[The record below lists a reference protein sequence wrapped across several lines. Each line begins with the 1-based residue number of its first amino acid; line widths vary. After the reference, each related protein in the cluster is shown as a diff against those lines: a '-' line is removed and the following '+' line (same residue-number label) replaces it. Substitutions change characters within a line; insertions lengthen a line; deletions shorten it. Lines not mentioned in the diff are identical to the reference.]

1 MITARIAADFVEEYA
16 TLLEL
21 SGASPFRVRAYA
33 NAVRALETLPSPL
46 DELLAAGTLTEVKG
60 IGDSVAEL
68 VAELADTGTAQAYEK
83 LRAAT
88 PEGLLDMLRIPG
100 LGPRKIVAIRKA
112 LGIETLDALE
122 QACRDGQLATLKGFG
137 SKTQATI
144 LKGVE
149 FIRAHEGH
157 CRVDSAHQSAQSLL
171 AVLRPYAQHLAVA
184 GELRRARETVQQL
197 DFVIGTTDAEAA
209 IAAFDAHP
217 DIAEILAPG
226 TGFDLSDSTELAEV
240 SSEGRLSSGLQA
252 NLHVVPDEAFSAAL
266 HYYTGSEEFRS
277 ALCAKATERGLVL
290 DERGLWRGDE
300 RIECADEAALFAA
313 LGLAYIPPELRE
325 NQGEVEAAAAD
336 TLPELVTVADIRG
349 ILHVHSTYSDG
360 VDSLEAMARAV
371 QERGFEYM
379 GIADHSQAAAYAG
392 GLRVEDV
399 QRQWEEIDRLNEALA
414 PFRIFKGIESDILTD
429 GSLDYDDD
437 LLAQFDFVVASVHSQ
452 FNLSRDA
459 MTARIVRAIEH
470 PVATIVGHPTGRL
483 LLDREGYAVD
493 IDSIIEAAAR
503 CGVALEINAHP
514 SRLDLDWRHVKKA
527 RDHGVQI
534 AVNTDAHSVGGL
546 DHLGYGIGIARKG
559 WLRAADI
566 PNALS
571 REAIAAWFQR

>member
-33 NAVRALETLPSPL
+33 NAVRALETLTSPL
-46 DELLAAGTLTEVKG
+46 DKLLAAGTLTEVKG

-88 PEGLLDMLRIPG
+88 PEGLLDMLRVPG

-112 LGIETLDALE
+112 LEIETLDTLE
-122 QACRDGQLATLKGFG
+122 QACRNGQLAALKGFG

-171 AVLRPYAQHLAVA
+171 TTLCSHAQHFAIV

-197 DFVIGTTDAEAA
+197 DFVLSTTDAEVAT
-209 IAAFDAHP
+209 AAFGSHP
-217 DIAEILAPG
+217 DIAEVLAPR
-226 TGFDLSDSTELAEV
+226 T
-240 SSEGRLSSGLQA
+240 GRLSSGLQA
-252 NLHVVPDEAFSAAL
+252 NLYIVSDDAFSAAL
-266 HYYTGSEEFRS
+266 HYYTGSEKHHA
-277 ALCAKATERGLVL
+277 ALRAKAAERGLVL

-336 TLPELVTVADIRG
+336 ALPELVTAADIRG
-349 ILHVHSTYSDG
+349 MLHVHSTYSDG
-360 VDSLEAMARAV
+360 ADPLEAMARAV

-392 GLRVEDV
+392 GLRVEEV
-399 QRQWEEIDRLNEALA
+399 QRQWEEIDRLNEELA
-414 PFRIFKGIESDILTD
+414 PFHIFKGIESDILSD
-429 GSLDYDDD
+429 GSLDYYDD
-437 LLAQFDFVVASVHSQ
+437 LLARFDFVVASVHSQ

-470 PVATIVGHPTGRL
+470 PATTIVGHPTGRL
-483 LLDREGYAVD
+483 LLNREGYAVD

-534 AVNTDAHSVGGL
+534 AVNTDAHSVVGL

-571 REAIAAWFQR
+571 REAIAAWFQS

>member
-1 MITARIAADFVEEYA
+1 MITARIAADFVAEYA

-33 NAVRALETLPSPL
+33 NAVRALETLTSPL
-46 DELLAAGTLTEVKG
+46 DERLASGTLTEIKG

-88 PEGLLDMLRIPG
+88 PEGLLDMLRVPG

-122 QACRDGQLATLKGFG
+122 QACRNGQLAALKGFG

-157 CRVDSAHQSAQSLL
+157 CRVDSAYQSAQSLL
-171 AVLRPYAQHLAVA
+171 AALRSHAQRFAVA

-197 DFVIGTTDAEAA
+197 DFVISTADAEAA
-209 IAAFDAHP
+209 TAAFISHP
-217 DIAEILAPG
+217 DIAEVLAPG
-226 TGFDLSDSTELAEV
+226 AGFDLSSA
-240 SSEGRLSSGLQA
+240 EGRLSSGLQA
-252 NLHVVPDEAFSAAL
+252 NLHVVSDDAFSAAL
-266 HYYTGSEEFRS
+266 HCYTGSEEHRA
-277 ALCAKATERGLVL
+277 ALCAKAAERGLVL

-325 NQGEVEAAAAD
+325 NQGEIEAAAAD
-336 TLPELVTVADIRG
+336 ALPELVTVADMRG
-349 ILHVHSTYSDG
+349 LLHVHSTYSDG
-360 VDSLEAMARAV
+360 ADSLETMARAV
-371 QERGFEYM
+371 RERGFEYM

-392 GLRVEDV
+392 GLRVEEV
-399 QRQWEEIDRLNEALA
+399 QRQWEEIDRLNEELA
-414 PFRIFKGIESDILTD
+414 PFHIFKGIESDILSD

-470 PVATIVGHPTGRL
+470 PATTIVGHPTGRL
-483 LLDREGYAVD
+483 LLNREGYAVD

-527 RDHGVQI
+527 RDRGVQI
-534 AVNTDAHSVGGL
+534 AVNTDAHSVAGL

-559 WLRAADI
+559 WLCAADI

-571 REAIAAWFQR
+571 REAIAAWF

>member
-21 SGASPFRVRAYA
+21 SGASPFRIRAYA
-33 NAVRALETLPSPL
+33 NAVRALETLTSPL
-46 DELLAAGTLTEVKG
+46 DELLAAGTLTEIKG

-68 VAELADTGTAQAYEK
+68 VAEFADTGTAQAYEK

-88 PEGLLDMLRIPG
+88 PGGLLDMLRVPG

-122 QACRDGQLATLKGFG
+122 QACRTGQLAALKGFG
-137 SKTQATI
+137 SKTQAAI

-157 CRVDSAHQSAQSLL
+157 CRADTAHQSAQSLL
-171 AVLRPYAQHLAVA
+171 TVLDQLPHTQQLAVA
-184 GELRRARETVQQL
+184 GELRRAWETVQQL
-197 DFVIGTTDAEAA
+197 DLVISTTDAEATG
-209 IAAFDAHP
+209 AAFTAHP
-217 DIAEILAPG
+217 DIAEVLAPN
-226 TGFDLSDSTELAEV
+226 TA
-240 SSEGRLSSGLQA
+240 RLSSGLQA
-252 NLHVVPDEAFSAAL
+252 NLHVVPDDAFSTAL
-266 HYYTGSEEFRS
+266 HYYTGSKEHRA
-277 ALCAKATERGLVL
+277 ALCAKATEHGLVL
-290 DERGLWRGDE
+290 DERSLWRDDE
-300 RIECADEAALFAA
+300 RIECADEAALFAV

-325 NQGEVEAAAAD
+325 NQGEVEAAATDA
-336 TLPELVTVADIRG
+336 LPELVTAADIRG
-349 ILHVHSTYSDG
+349 MLHVHSTYSDG
-360 VDSLEAMARAV
+360 ADSLEAMARAV
-371 QERGFEYM
+371 RERGFEYM

-392 GLRVEDV
+392 GLSVEDV
-399 QRQWEEIDRLNEALA
+399 QRQWEKIDRLNEELA
-414 PFRIFKGIESDILTD
+414 PFRIFKGIESDILSD

-437 LLAQFDFVVASVHSQ
+437 LLARFDFVVASVHSQ

-470 PVATIVGHPTGRL
+470 PAATIVGHLTGRL
-483 LLDREGYAVD
+483 LLNREGYAVD

-503 CGVALEINAHP
+503 CGVALEVNAHP

-534 AVNTDAHSVGGL
+534 AVNTDAHSVAGL

-566 PNALS
+566 PNTLGC
-571 REAIAAWFQR
+571 EAIAAWFQG

>member
-1 MITARIAADFVEEYA
+1 MITARIAADFIEEYA

-33 NAVRALETLPSPL
+33 NAVRALETLTSPL
-46 DELLAAGTLTEVKG
+46 DELLSSGTLTEVKG

-68 VAELADTGTAQAYEK
+68 VAELANTGTAQAYEK
-83 LRAAT
+83 LRTAT
-88 PEGLLDMLRIPG
+88 PDGLLDMLRVPG

-122 QACRDGQLATLKGFG
+122 QACRAGQLAALKGFG

-157 CRVDSAHQSAQSLL
+157 CRVDTAHQSAQSLL
-171 AVLRPYAQHLAVA
+171 TTLRSHVQRFAIA
-184 GELRRARETVQQL
+184 GDLRRARETVQQL
-197 DFVIGTTDAEAA
+197 DFVISTTDAEAA
-209 IAAFDAHP
+209 TAAFVAHP
-217 DIAEILAPG
+217 DIAEVLAP
-226 TGFDLSDSTELAEV
+226 ST
-240 SSEGRLSSGLQA
+240 GRLSSGLQA
-252 NLHVVPDEAFSAAL
+252 NLHVVSDDAFPAAL
-266 HYYTGSEEFRS
+266 HYYTGSEEHRA
-277 ALCAKATERGLVL
+277 ALCAKAAERGLVL

-336 TLPELVTVADIRG
+336 TLPDLVTTADIRG

-360 VDSLEAMARAV
+360 ADSLEAMARAV
-371 QERGFEYM
+371 QEHGFEYM

-392 GLRVEDV
+392 GLRVEEV
-399 QRQWEEIDRLNEALA
+399 QRQWEEIDRLNEELA
-414 PFRIFKGIESDILTD
+414 PFRIFKGIESDILSD

-470 PVATIVGHPTGRL
+470 PAATIVGHPTGRL
-483 LLDREGYAVD
+483 LLNREGYAVD

>member
-21 SGASPFRVRAYA
+21 SGASPFRIRAYA
-33 NAVRALETLPSPL
+33 NAVRALETLTSPL

-68 VAELADTGTAQAYEK
+68 VAEFADTGTAQAYEK

-88 PEGLLDMLRIPG
+88 PEGLLDMLRVPG

-122 QACRDGQLATLKGFG
+122 QACRNGQLAALKGFG

-149 FIRAHEGH
+149 YIRAHEGH
-157 CRVDSAHQSAQSLL
+157 CRADTAHQSAQSLL
-171 AVLRPYAQHLAVA
+171 AALGSHAQRLAVA

-197 DFVIGTTDAEAA
+197 DFVLSTTDAEAA
-209 IAAFDAHP
+209 TAAFVAHP
-217 DIAEILAPG
+217 DIAEILAP
-226 TGFDLSDSTELAEV
+226 SA
-240 SSEGRLSSGLQA
+240 GRLSNGLQA
-252 NLHVVPDEAFSAAL
+252 NLHVVPDEAFPTVL
-266 HYYTGSEEFRS
+266 HYYTGSEEYS
-277 ALCAKATERGLVL
+277 TALCARAAERGLVL

-300 RIECADEAALFAA
+300 RIECADEAALFAS

-336 TLPELVTVADIRG
+336 ALPELVTAADIRG
-349 ILHVHSTYSDG
+349 MLHVHSTYSDG
-360 VDSLEAMARAV
+360 ADSLEAIARAV
-371 QERGFEYM
+371 HERGFEYM
-379 GIADHSQAAAYAG
+379 GIADHSQTAAYAG
-392 GLRVEDV
+392 GLRVAEV

-414 PFRIFKGIESDILTD
+414 PFRIFKGIESDILGD

-437 LLAQFDFVVASVHSQ
+437 LLAQFDFVVVSVHSQ

-470 PVATIVGHPTGRL
+470 PAATIVGHPTGRL
-483 LLDREGYAVD
+483 LLRREGYSVD
-493 IDSIIEAAAR
+493 TEQIIEAAAR
-503 CGVALEINAHP
+503 CGIAIEINANP
-514 SRLDLDWRHVKKA
+514 ARLDLDWRHVKKA

-534 AVNTDAHSVGGL
+534 AVNTDAHSIAGL
-546 DHLGYGIGIARKG
+546 DHLRYGIGIARKG
-559 WLRAADI
+559 WLRATDI
-566 PNALS
+566 PNALG

>member
-1 MITARIAADFVEEYA
+1 MITARTAADFVEEYA

-21 SGASPFRVRAYA
+21 SGTSPFRVRAYA
-33 NAVRALETLPSPL
+33 NAVRALETLTSPL

-88 PEGLLDMLRIPG
+88 PEGLLDMLRVPG

-122 QACRDGQLATLKGFG
+122 QACRNGQLAALKGFG
-137 SKTQATI
+137 TKTQAAI

-157 CRVDSAHQSAQSLL
+157 CRVDSAHQSTQSLL
-171 AVLRPYAQHLAVA
+171 AALRPHVQRIDIA

-197 DFVIGTTDAEAA
+197 DFVISTTDAEAA
-209 IAAFDAHP
+209 TTAFTTHS
-217 DIAEILAPG
+217 EI
-226 TGFDLSDSTELAEV
+226 AEV
-240 SSEGRLSSGLQA
+240 SAPGVARLSSGLQT
-252 NLHVVPDEAFSAAL
+252 NLHIVSDDAFPAAL
-266 HYYTGSEEFRS
+266 HYYTGSEEYRA

-325 NQGEVEAAAAD
+325 NQGEVEAAATH
-336 TLPELVTVADIRG
+336 TLPELVTAADIRG
-349 ILHVHSTYSDG
+349 LLHVHSTYSDG
-360 VDSLEAMARAV
+360 ADSLEAMARAV

-392 GLRVEDV
+392 GLRVEEV

-414 PFRIFKGIESDILTD
+414 PFRIFKGIESDILSD

-459 MTARIVRAIEH
+459 MTTRIVRAIEH
-470 PVATIVGHPTGRL
+470 PATTIIGHPTGRL

-534 AVNTDAHSVGGL
+534 AVNTDAHSVAGL

-571 REAIAAWFQR
+571 REAIAAWFRR

>member
-1 MITARIAADFVEEYA
+1 MITARIAADFIEEYA

-33 NAVRALETLPSPL
+33 NAVRALETLTSPL

-83 LRAAT
+83 LRTAT
-88 PEGLLDMLRIPG
+88 PEGLLDMLRVPG

-122 QACRDGQLATLKGFG
+122 QACRAGQLTALKGFG
-137 SKTQATI
+137 SKTQAAI

-171 AVLRPYAQHLAVA
+171 AALRSHAQRLAVA

-197 DFVIGTTDAEAA
+197 DFVISTDDDEATST
-209 IAAFDAHP
+209 AFTANP
-217 DIAEILAPG
+217 DIAEVLAPN
-226 TGFDLSDSTELAEV
+226 TA
-240 SSEGRLSSGLQA
+240 RLSSGLRA
-252 NLHVVPDEAFSAAL
+252 NLHIVSDDAFSAAL
-266 HYYTGSEEFRS
+266 HYYTGSEEYRS
-277 ALCAKATERGLVL
+277 ALRAKATERGLVL

-313 LGLAYIPPELRE
+313 LGLADIPPELRE

-336 TLPELVTVADIRG
+336 SLPELVTTADIRG

-360 VDSLEAMARAV
+360 TDSLEAMARAV

-392 GLRVEDV
+392 GLRVEEV
-399 QRQWEEIDRLNEALA
+399 QRQWEEIDQLNEELA
-414 PFRIFKGIESDILTD
+414 PFRIFKGIESDILGD

-470 PVATIVGHPTGRL
+470 PAATIVGHPTGRL
-483 LLDREGYAVD
+483 LLNREGYAVD

-534 AVNTDAHSVGGL
+534 AVNTDAHSVAGL

-571 REAIAAWFQR
+571 CEAIAAWFQS

>member
-33 NAVRALETLPSPL
+33 NAVRALEALTSPL

-88 PEGLLDMLRIPG
+88 PEGLLDILRVPG

-122 QACRDGQLATLKGFG
+122 QACRSGQLAALKGFG
-137 SKTQATI
+137 TKTQAAI

-171 AVLRPYAQHLAVA
+171 AALRPHAQRIDIA

-197 DFVIGTTDAEAA
+197 DFVISTTDAEAA
-209 IAAFDAHP
+209 SETFATHP
-217 DIAEILAPG
+217 EIAEVLAP
-226 TGFDLSDSTELAEV
+226 DAA
-240 SSEGRLSSGLQA
+240 RLSNGLQA
-252 NLHVVPDEAFSAAL
+252 SLHLVSDEAFPATL
-266 HYYTGSEEFRS
+266 HYYTGSEEHR
-277 ALCAKATERGLVL
+277 AVLCAKATERGLVL

-300 RIECADEAALFAA
+300 RIECVDEAALFAA
-313 LGLAYIPPELRE
+313 LDLAYIPPELRE

-336 TLPELVTVADIRG
+336 TLPELVTAADIRG
-349 ILHVHSTYSDG
+349 LLHVHSTYSDG
-360 VDSLEAMARAV
+360 ADSLESMARAV

-392 GLRVEDV
+392 GLRVEEV
-399 QRQWEEIDRLNEALA
+399 QRQWEEIDRLNEELA
-414 PFRIFKGIESDILTD
+414 PFRIFKGIESDILAD

-470 PVATIVGHPTGRL
+470 PAATIVGHPTGRL
-483 LLDREGYAVD
+483 LRDREGYAVD

-527 RDHGVQI
+527 RDRGVQI
-534 AVNTDAHSVGGL
+534 AVNTDAHSIGGL

-571 REAIAAWFQR
+571 REAIAAWFRR

>member
-33 NAVRALETLPSPL
+33 NAVRALETLTSPL

-88 PEGLLDMLRIPG
+88 PEGLLDMLRVPG

-122 QACRDGQLATLKGFG
+122 QACRNDQLAALKGFG
-137 SKTQATI
+137 SKTQANI

-157 CRVDSAHQSAQSLL
+157 CRVDTAHQSTQSLL
-171 AVLRPYAQHLAVA
+171 AVLRPYAQHLSVA

-197 DFVIGTTDAEAA
+197 DFVISTTDAEAA
-209 IAAFDAHP
+209 TAAFVSHP
-217 DIAEILAPG
+217 DVAEVLAPG
-226 TGFDLSDSTELAEV
+226 TG
-240 SSEGRLSSGLQA
+240 RLSNGLQA
-252 NLHVVPDEAFSAAL
+252 NLHMISDDAFPTAL
-266 HYYTGSEEFRS
+266 HYYTGSEEYRA
-277 ALCAKATERGLVL
+277 ALCAKAVERGLVL
-290 DERGLWRGDE
+290 DKDGLWCGDE

-325 NQGEVEAAAAD
+325 NQGEVEAATAD
-336 TLPELVTVADIRG
+336 TLPELVTTADIRG
-349 ILHVHSTYSDG
+349 MLHVHSTYSDG
-360 VDSLEAMARAV
+360 TDSLEAMARAV
-371 QERGFEYM
+371 QEHGFEYM

-399 QRQWEEIDRLNEALA
+399 QRQWEEIDQLNEELA
-414 PFRIFKGIESDILTD
+414 PFRIFKGIESDILGD

-470 PVATIVGHPTGRL
+470 PAATIVGHPTGRL

-566 PNALS
+566 PNVLS
-571 REAIAAWFQR
+571 REAIAAWFQS

>member
-33 NAVRALETLPSPL
+33 NAVRALETLTSPL

-68 VAELADTGTAQAYEK
+68 VAEFADTGTAQAYEK

-88 PEGLLDMLRIPG
+88 PEGLLDMLRVPG

-122 QACRDGQLATLKGFG
+122 QACRTGQLAALKGFG
-137 SKTQATI
+137 SKTQANI

-157 CRVDSAHQSAQSLL
+157 CRADSAHQSAQSLL
-171 AVLRPYAQHLAVA
+171 AVLRPYAQRLAVA

-197 DFVIGTTDAEAA
+197 DFVLSTTDADAA
-209 IAAFDAHP
+209 TAAFVAHP
-217 DIAEILAPG
+217 EIAERIAPN
-226 TGFDLSDSTELAEV
+226 A
-240 SSEGRLSSGLQA
+240 GRLSNGLQA
-252 NLHVVPDEAFSAAL
+252 NLHVVPDDAFPTAL
-266 HYYTGSEEFRS
+266 HYYTGSKEHR
-277 ALCAKATERGLVL
+277 AVLCAKATERGLVL
-290 DERGLWRGDE
+290 DERGLWRGDG

-313 LGLAYIPPELRE
+313 LGLADIPPELRE
-325 NQGEVEAAAAD
+325 DQGEVEAAAAD
-336 TLPELVTVADIRG
+336 ALPELVTAADIRG
-349 ILHVHSTYSDG
+349 MLHVHSTYSDG
-360 VDSLEAMARAV
+360 TDTLEAMARAV

-399 QRQWEEIDRLNEALA
+399 QRQWEEIDRLNEELA
-414 PFRIFKGIESDILTD
+414 PFRIFKGIESDILGD

-470 PVATIVGHPTGRL
+470 PAATIVGHPTGRL

-493 IDSIIEAAAR
+493 IDPIIEAAAR

-566 PNALS
+566 PNTLGC
-571 REAIAAWFQR
+571 EAIAAWFQS

>member
-1 MITARIAADFVEEYA
+1 MITARNAADFVEEYA

-33 NAVRALETLPSPL
+33 NAVRALETLTSPL

-68 VAELADTGTAQAYEK
+68 VAEFADTGTAQAYEK

-88 PEGLLDMLRIPG
+88 PEGLLDMLRVPG
-100 LGPRKIVAIRKA
+100 LGPRKINAIRKA

-122 QACRDGQLATLKGFG
+122 QACRAGQLAALKGFG
-137 SKTQATI
+137 PKTQATI

-149 FIRAHEGH
+149 YIRAHAGH
-157 CRVDSAHQSAQSLL
+157 CRADTAHQSAQSLL
-171 AVLRPYAQHLAVA
+171 AALGSHAQRLAVA

-197 DFVIGTTDAEAA
+197 DFVLSTTDAEAA
-209 IAAFDAHP
+209 TAAFVAHP
-217 DIAEILAPG
+217 DVAEILAPR
-226 TGFDLSDSTELAEV
+226 A
-240 SSEGRLSSGLQA
+240 GRLSNGLQA
-252 NLHVVPDEAFSAAL
+252 NLHVVPDEAFPTAL
-266 HYYTGSEEFRS
+266 HYYTGSEEYS
-277 ALCAKATERGLVL
+277 TALCARAAERELVL

-336 TLPELVTVADIRG
+336 TLPELVTAADIRG
-349 ILHVHSTYSDG
+349 LLHMHSTYSDG
-360 VDSLEAMARAV
+360 ADSLEAMARAV

-379 GIADHSQAAAYAG
+379 GIADHSQTAAYAG
-392 GLRVEDV
+392 GLRVAEV
-399 QRQWEEIDRLNEALA
+399 QRQWEEIDRLNEELA
-414 PFRIFKGIESDILTD
+414 PFRIFKGIESDILGD

-437 LLAQFDFVVASVHSQ
+437 LLAQFDFVVISVHSQ

-470 PVATIVGHPTGRL
+470 PAATIVGHPTGRL
-483 LLDREGYAVD
+483 LLNREGYAVD

-514 SRLDLDWRHVKKA
+514 ARLDLDWRHVKKA

-534 AVNTDAHSVGGL
+534 AVNTDAHSIAGL

-566 PNALS
+566 PNALG
-571 REAIAAWFQR
+571 REAIAAWFQS

>member
-1 MITARIAADFVEEYA
+1 MITARIAADFIEEYA

-33 NAVRALETLPSPL
+33 NAVRALETLTSPL
-46 DELLAAGTLTEVKG
+46 DELLSSGTLTEVKG

-83 LRAAT
+83 LRTAT
-88 PEGLLDMLRIPG
+88 PDGLLDMLRVPG

-122 QACRDGQLATLKGFG
+122 QACRNGQLAALKGFG
-137 SKTQATI
+137 SKTQAAI

-157 CRVDSAHQSAQSLL
+157 CRADTAHQSAQSLL

-197 DFVIGTTDAEAA
+197 DFVLSTTDADVAT
-209 IAAFDAHP
+209 AAFVAHP
-217 DIAEILAPG
+217 DIAERIAPN
-226 TGFDLSDSTELAEV
+226 A
-240 SSEGRLSSGLQA
+240 GRLSNGLQA
-252 NLHVVPDEAFSAAL
+252 NLHVVPDDAFSTAL
-266 HYYTGSEEFRS
+266 HYYTGSKEHRA

-290 DERGLWRGDE
+290 DERGLWRGNE
-300 RIECADEAALFAA
+300 RIECADEAALFSA
-313 LGLAYIPPELRE
+313 LGLADIPPELRE

-336 TLPELVTVADIRG
+336 TLPELVTTADIRG
-349 ILHVHSTYSDG
+349 LLHVHSTYSDG
-360 VDSLEAMARAV
+360 TDTLEAMARAV

-392 GLRVEDV
+392 GLRVEEV
-399 QRQWEEIDRLNEALA
+399 QRQWEEIDQLNEELA
-414 PFRIFKGIESDILTD
+414 PFRIFKGIESDILGD

-470 PVATIVGHPTGRL
+470 PAATIVGHPTGRL
-483 LLDREGYAVD
+483 LLNREGYAVD

-534 AVNTDAHSVGGL
+534 AVNTDAHSVAGL

-559 WLRAADI
+559 WLRATDI
-566 PNALS
+566 PNTLS
-571 REAIAAWFQR
+571 CEAIAAWFQR

>member
-33 NAVRALETLPSPL
+33 NAVRALEALTSPL

-88 PEGLLDMLRIPG
+88 PEGLLDILRVPG

-122 QACRDGQLATLKGFG
+122 QACRSGQLAALKGFG
-137 SKTQATI
+137 TKTQAAI

-171 AVLRPYAQHLAVA
+171 AALRPHAQRIDIA

-197 DFVIGTTDAEAA
+197 DFVISTTDAEAA
-209 IAAFDAHP
+209 SETFATHP
-217 DIAEILAPG
+217 EIAEVLAP
-226 TGFDLSDSTELAEV
+226 DAA
-240 SSEGRLSSGLQA
+240 RLSNGLQA
-252 NLHVVPDEAFSAAL
+252 SLHLVSDEAFPATL
-266 HYYTGSEEFRS
+266 HYYTGSEEHRA
-277 ALCAKATERGLVL
+277 ALHAKAAEHGLVL

-325 NQGEVEAAAAD
+325 NQGEVEAAATH
-336 TLPELVTVADIRG
+336 TLPELVTAADIRG
-349 ILHVHSTYSDG
+349 LLHVHSTYSDG

-399 QRQWEEIDRLNEALA
+399 QRQWEEIDRLNEELA
-414 PFRIFKGIESDILTD
+414 PFRIFKGIESDILSD

-470 PVATIVGHPTGRL
+470 PSATIVGHPTGRL
-483 LLDREGYAVD
+483 LLNREGYAID

-571 REAIAAWFQR
+571 REAIAAWFQS

>member
-1 MITARIAADFVEEYA
+1 MITARNAADFVEEYA

-33 NAVRALETLPSPL
+33 NAVRALETLTSPL

-68 VAELADTGTAQAYEK
+68 VAEFADTGTAQAYEK

-88 PEGLLDMLRIPG
+88 PEGLLDMLRVPG
-100 LGPRKIVAIRKA
+100 LGPRKINAIRKA

-122 QACRDGQLATLKGFG
+122 QACRAGQLAALKGFG

-149 FIRAHEGH
+149 YIRAHAGH
-157 CRVDSAHQSAQSLL
+157 CHADTAHQSAQSLL
-171 AVLRPYAQHLAVA
+171 AALRSHAQRLAVA

-197 DFVIGTTDAEAA
+197 DFVLSTTDAEAA
-209 IAAFDAHP
+209 TAAFVAHP
-217 DIAEILAPG
+217 DIAEILAP
-226 TGFDLSDSTELAEV
+226 SV
-240 SSEGRLSSGLQA
+240 GRLSNGLQA
-252 NLHVVPDEAFSAAL
+252 NLHVVPDDAFPTAL
-266 HYYTGSEEFRS
+266 HYYTGSEEHCA
-277 ALCAKATERGLVL
+277 ALCARAAERGLVL

-300 RIECADEAALFAA
+300 RIECADEADLFAA

-336 TLPELVTVADIRG
+336 ALPELVTTADIRG
-349 ILHVHSTYSDG
+349 MLHMHSTYSDG
-360 VDSLEAMARAV
+360 ADSLEAMARAV

-379 GIADHSQAAAYAG
+379 GIADHSQTAAYAG
-392 GLRVEDV
+392 GLRVAEV
-399 QRQWEEIDRLNEALA
+399 QRQWEEIDRLNEELA
-414 PFRIFKGIESDILTD
+414 PFRIFKGIESDILGD

-437 LLAQFDFVVASVHSQ
+437 LLAQFDFVVVSVHSQ

-470 PVATIVGHPTGRL
+470 PAATIVGHPTGRL
-483 LLDREGYAVD
+483 LLRREGYSVD
-493 IDSIIEAAAR
+493 TEQIIEAAAR
-503 CGVALEINAHP
+503 CGVAIEINANP
-514 SRLDLDWRHVKKA
+514 ARLDLDWRHVKKA

-534 AVNTDAHSVGGL
+534 AVNTDAHSIAGL
-546 DHLGYGIGIARKG
+546 DHLRYGIGIARKG
-559 WLRAADI
+559 WLRATDI
-566 PNALS
+566 PNALG
-571 REAIAAWFQR
+571 REAIAAWFQS

>member
-21 SGASPFRVRAYA
+21 SGASPFRVRAYV
-33 NAVRALETLPSPL
+33 NAVRALETLTSPL

-88 PEGLLDMLRIPG
+88 PGGLLDMLRVPG

-122 QACRDGQLATLKGFG
+122 QACRNGQLAALKGFG

-157 CRVDSAHQSAQSLL
+157 CRVDTAHQSAQSLL
-171 AVLRPYAQHLAVA
+171 AVLRPYAQQLSVA

-197 DFVIGTTDAEAA
+197 DFVLSTTDAEAA
-209 IAAFDAHP
+209 TAAFTSHP
-217 DIAEILAPG
+217 EIAEVLAP
-226 TGFDLSDSTELAEV
+226 SA
-240 SSEGRLSSGLQA
+240 GRLSNGLQA
-252 NLHVVPDEAFSAAL
+252 NLHVVPDDAFSTAL
-266 HYYTGSEEFRS
+266 HYYTGSEEHRA
-277 ALCAKATERGLVL
+277 ALCAKAAERGLVL
-290 DERGLWRGDE
+290 DERGLWRGGE
-300 RIECADEAALFAA
+300 RIECADEAALVAA
-313 LGLAYIPPELRE
+313 LGLADIPPELRE
-325 NQGEVEAAAAD
+325 NQGEIEAAAAD
-336 TLPELVTVADIRG
+336 TLPELVTTADIRG
-349 ILHVHSTYSDG
+349 LLHVHSTYSDG

-392 GLRVEDV
+392 GLRVEEV
-399 QRQWEEIDRLNEALA
+399 QRQWEEIDQLNEELA
-414 PFRIFKGIESDILTD
+414 PFRIFKGIESDILSD

-470 PVATIVGHPTGRL
+470 PAATIIGHPTGRL

-571 REAIAAWFQR
+571 REAIAAWFQS

>member
-1 MITARIAADFVEEYA
+1 MITARTAADFVEEYA

-33 NAVRALETLPSPL
+33 NAIRALETLTSPL
-46 DELLAAGTLTEVKG
+46 DEILAAGTLTEVKG

-88 PEGLLDMLRIPG
+88 PRGLLDILRVPG

-122 QACRDGQLATLKGFG
+122 QACRTGQLAALKGFG
-137 SKTQATI
+137 AKTQATI

-157 CRVDSAHQSAQSLL
+157 CRADTAHQSAQSLL
-171 AVLRPYAQHLAVA
+171 AALRSHAQRLAVA

-197 DFVIGTTDAEAA
+197 DFVLSTTDAYAA
-209 IAAFDAHP
+209 TAAFVAHP
-217 DIAEILAPG
+217 EIAERIAPN
-226 TGFDLSDSTELAEV
+226 A
-240 SSEGRLSSGLQA
+240 GRLSNGLQA
-252 NLHVVPDEAFSAAL
+252 NLHVVPDDAFPAAL
-266 HYYTGSEEFRS
+266 YYYTGSKEHRA
-277 ALCAKATERGLVL
+277 ALHAKAAERGLVL
-290 DERGLWRGDE
+290 DERGLWRGNE

-313 LGLAYIPPELRE
+313 LGLADIPPELRE

-336 TLPELVTVADIRG
+336 ALPELVTAADIRG
-349 ILHVHSTYSDG
+349 LLHVHSTYSDG
-360 VDSLEAMARAV
+360 TDTLEAMARAV

-399 QRQWEEIDRLNEALA
+399 QRQWEEIDRLNEELA
-414 PFRIFKGIESDILTD
+414 PFRIFKGIESDILSD

-470 PVATIVGHPTGRL
+470 PATTIVGHPTGRL
-483 LLDREGYAVD
+483 LLNREGYAVD

-503 CGVALEINAHP
+503 CEVALEINAHP

-566 PNALS
+566 PNTLGC
-571 REAIAAWFQR
+571 EAIAAWFQS

>member
-1 MITARIAADFVEEYA
+1 MITARIAADFVEEHA

-21 SGASPFRVRAYA
+21 SGASPFRIRAYA
-33 NAVRALETLPSPL
+33 NAVRALETLTSPL

-68 VAELADTGTAQAYEK
+68 VAEFADTGTAQAYEK

-88 PEGLLDMLRIPG
+88 PEGLLDMLRVPG
-100 LGPRKIVAIRKA
+100 LGPRKIIAIRKA

-122 QACRDGQLATLKGFG
+122 QACRAGQLAALKGFG

-149 FIRAHEGH
+149 YIRAHEGH
-157 CRVDSAHQSAQSLL
+157 CRADTAHQSAQSLL
-171 AVLRPYAQHLAVA
+171 AALGSHAQRSAVA

-197 DFVIGTTDAEAA
+197 DFVLSTTDADAA
-209 IAAFDAHP
+209 VAAFAAHP
-217 DIAEILAPG
+217 DVAEILAPR
-226 TGFDLSDSTELAEV
+226 A
-240 SSEGRLSSGLQA
+240 GRLSNGLQA
-252 NLHVVPDEAFSAAL
+252 NLHIVSDEAFPAAL
-266 HYYTGSEEFRS
+266 HYYTGSEEHRS
-277 ALCAKATERGLVL
+277 ALCAKAAEHGLVL
-290 DERGLWRGDE
+290 DERGLWRDDE

-336 TLPELVTVADIRG
+336 ALPELVTAADIRG
-349 ILHVHSTYSDG
+349 MLHMHSTYSDG
-360 VDSLEAMARAV
+360 ADSLEAMARAV

-379 GIADHSQAAAYAG
+379 GIADHSQTAAYAG
-392 GLRVEDV
+392 GLRVAEV
-399 QRQWEEIDRLNEALA
+399 QRQWEEIDRLNEELA
-414 PFRIFKGIESDILTD
+414 PFRIFKGIESDILGD

-437 LLAQFDFVVASVHSQ
+437 LLAQFDFVVVSVHSQ

-470 PVATIVGHPTGRL
+470 PAATIVGHPTGRL
-483 LLDREGYAVD
+483 LLRREGYSVD
-493 IDSIIEAAAR
+493 TEQIIEAAAR
-503 CGVALEINAHP
+503 CGVAIEINAHP

-534 AVNTDAHSVGGL
+534 AVNTDAHSIAGL

-566 PNALS
+566 PNALG
-571 REAIAAWFQR
+571 REAIAAWFQS

>member
-1 MITARIAADFVEEYA
+1 MITARNAADFVEEYA

-33 NAVRALETLPSPL
+33 NAVRALETLTSPL

-68 VAELADTGTAQAYEK
+68 VAEFADTGTAQAYEK

-88 PEGLLDMLRIPG
+88 PEGLLDMLRVPG
-100 LGPRKIVAIRKA
+100 LGPRKINAIRKA

-122 QACRDGQLATLKGFG
+122 QACRAGQLAALKGFG

-149 FIRAHEGH
+149 YIRAHAGH
-157 CRVDSAHQSAQSLL
+157 CHADTAHQSAQSLL
-171 AVLRPYAQHLAVA
+171 AALGSHAQRLAVA

-197 DFVIGTTDAEAA
+197 DFVLSTTDAEAA
-209 IAAFDAHP
+209 TAAFVAHP
-217 DIAEILAPG
+217 DIAEILAP
-226 TGFDLSDSTELAEV
+226 SV
-240 SSEGRLSSGLQA
+240 GRLSNGLQA
-252 NLHVVPDEAFSAAL
+252 NLHVVPDDAFPTAL
-266 HYYTGSEEFRS
+266 HYYTGSEEHRA
-277 ALCAKATERGLVL
+277 ALCARAAERGLVL

-300 RIECADEAALFAA
+300 RIECADEADLFAA

-325 NQGEVEAAAAD
+325 NQGEVEAAADDA
-336 TLPELVTVADIRG
+336 LPELVTTADIRG
-349 ILHVHSTYSDG
+349 MLHMHSTYSDG
-360 VDSLEAMARAV
+360 ADSLEAMARAV

-379 GIADHSQAAAYAG
+379 GIADHSQTAAYAG
-392 GLRVEDV
+392 GLRVAEV
-399 QRQWEEIDRLNEALA
+399 QRQWEEIDRLNEELA
-414 PFRIFKGIESDILTD
+414 PFRIFKGIESDILGD

-437 LLAQFDFVVASVHSQ
+437 LLAQFDFVVVSVHSQ

-470 PVATIVGHPTGRL
+470 PAATIVGHPTGRL
-483 LLDREGYAVD
+483 LLNREGYAVD

-503 CGVALEINAHP
+503 YGVALEINAHP
-514 SRLDLDWRHVKKA
+514 ARLDLDWRHVKKA

-534 AVNTDAHSVGGL
+534 AVNTDAHSIAGL

-566 PNALS
+566 PNALG
-571 REAIAAWFQR
+571 REAIAAWFQS

>member
-33 NAVRALETLPSPL
+33 NAVRALETLTSPL

-88 PEGLLDMLRIPG
+88 PEGLLDMLRVPG

-122 QACRDGQLATLKGFG
+122 QACRTGQLSALKGFG

-171 AVLRPYAQHLAVA
+171 AVLRPYAQHLGVA

-197 DFVIGTTDAEAA
+197 DFVLSTTDADAA
-209 IAAFDAHP
+209 TAAFVAHP
-217 DIAEILAPG
+217 EIAERIAPN
-226 TGFDLSDSTELAEV
+226 A
-240 SSEGRLSSGLQA
+240 GRLSNGLQA
-252 NLHVVPDEAFSAAL
+252 NLHIVPDDAFSTAL
-266 HYYTGSEEFRS
+266 HYYTGSKKHRA

-290 DERGLWRGDE
+290 DERGLWRDDE
-300 RIECADEAALFAA
+300 RIECADEATLFAA
-313 LGLAYIPPELRE
+313 LDLADIPPELRE
-325 NQGEVEAAAAD
+325 NQGEVEAAAAG
-336 TLPELVTVADIRG
+336 TLPELVAAADIRG
-349 ILHVHSTYSDG
+349 LLHVHSTYSDG
-360 VDSLEAMARAV
+360 TDTLEAMARAV

-392 GLRVEDV
+392 GLRVEEV
-399 QRQWEEIDRLNEALA
+399 QRQWEEIDRLNEELA
-414 PFRIFKGIESDILTD
+414 PFRIFKGIESDILSD

-452 FNLSRDA
+452 FNLSREA

-470 PVATIVGHPTGRL
+470 PATTIVGHPTGRL
-483 LLDREGYAVD
+483 LLNREGYAVD

-571 REAIAAWFQR
+571 REAIAAWFQS

>member
-68 VAELADTGTAQAYEK
+68 VAEFADTGTAQAYEK
-83 LRAAT
+83 LRTAT

-122 QACRDGQLATLKGFG
+122 QACRSGQLAALKGFG
-137 SKTQATI
+137 AKTQAAI

-171 AVLRPYAQHLAVA
+171 AVLLPHAQRIDIA

-197 DFVIGTTDAEAA
+197 DFVISTTDAEAA
-209 IAAFDAHP
+209 SATFAAHP
-217 DIAEILAPG
+217 EIAEVLAP
-226 TGFDLSDSTELAEV
+226 DA
-240 SSEGRLSSGLQA
+240 GRLSNGLQA
-252 NLHVVPDEAFSAAL
+252 NLHMVSDDAFPAAL
-266 HYYTGSEEFRS
+266 HYYTGSEEYR
-277 ALCAKATERGLVL
+277 AVLCAKATERGLVL
-290 DERGLWRGDE
+290 DERGLWHGDE

-336 TLPELVTVADIRG
+336 TLPELVTAADIRG
-349 ILHVHSTYSDG
+349 LLHVHSTYSDG
-360 VDSLEAMARAV
+360 ADSLEAMARAV

-392 GLRVEDV
+392 GLRVEEV
-399 QRQWEEIDRLNEALA
+399 QRQWEEIDRLNEELA
-414 PFRIFKGIESDILTD
+414 PFRIFKGIESDILSD

-470 PVATIVGHPTGRL
+470 PAATIVGHPTGRL

-527 RDHGVQI
+527 RDRGVQI
-534 AVNTDAHSVGGL
+534 AVNTDAHSIGGL

-571 REAIAAWFQR
+571 REAIAAWFRR

>member
-1 MITARIAADFVEEYA
+1 MITARNAADFVEEYA

-33 NAVRALETLPSPL
+33 NAVRALETITSPL

-68 VAELADTGTAQAYEK
+68 VAEFADTGTAQAYEK

-88 PEGLLDMLRIPG
+88 PEGLLDMLRVPG
-100 LGPRKIVAIRKA
+100 LGPRKIIAIRKD

-122 QACRDGQLATLKGFG
+122 QACRTGQLAALKGFG

-149 FIRAHEGH
+149 YIRAHAGH
-157 CRVDSAHQSAQSLL
+157 CHADAAHQSAHSLL
-171 AVLRPYAQHLAVA
+171 AALRSHAQRLAVA
-184 GELRRARETVQQL
+184 GELCRARETVQQL
-197 DFVIGTTDAEAA
+197 DLVLSTTDANAA
-209 IAAFDAHP
+209 SAAFAAHP
-217 DIAEILAPG
+217 DIAAVLEPN
-226 TGFDLSDSTELAEV
+226 V
-240 SSEGRLSSGLQA
+240 GRLSNGLQA
-252 NLHVVPDEAFSAAL
+252 NLHLVSEEAFPAAL
-266 HYYTGSEEFRS
+266 HYYTGSEEHRS
-277 ALCAKATERGLVL
+277 ALHTRAAERGLVL

-300 RIECADEAALFAA
+300 RIECADEAALFAT

-336 TLPELVTVADIRG
+336 ALPELVTAADIRG
-349 ILHVHSTYSDG
+349 MLHVHSTYSDG
-360 VDSLEAMARAV
+360 ADSLEAMARAV
-371 QERGFEYM
+371 RERGFEYL
-379 GIADHSQAAAYAG
+379 GIADHSQTAAYAG
-392 GLRVEDV
+392 GLRVVEV
-399 QRQWEEIDRLNEALA
+399 QRQWEEIDRLNETLA
-414 PFRIFKGIESDILTD
+414 PFRIFKGIESDILGD

-437 LLAQFDFVVASVHSQ
+437 VLAQFDFVVVSVHSQ

-470 PVATIVGHPTGRL
+470 PAATIVGHPTGRL
-483 LLDREGYAVD
+483 LLRREGYSVD
-493 IDSIIEAAAR
+493 TEQIIAAAAR
-503 CGVALEINAHP
+503 CGVAIEINANP
-514 SRLDLDWRHVKKA
+514 ARLDLDWRHVKKA

-534 AVNTDAHSVGGL
+534 AVNTDAHSIAGL

-566 PNALS
+566 PNALG

>member
-33 NAVRALETLPSPL
+33 NAVRALETLTSPL
-46 DELLAAGTLTEVKG
+46 DELLAAGTLTKVKG

-68 VAELADTGTAQAYEK
+68 VAEFADTGTAQAYEK

-88 PEGLLDMLRIPG
+88 PEGLLDMLRVPG
-100 LGPRKIVAIRKA
+100 LGPRKIVTIRKA

-122 QACRDGQLATLKGFG
+122 QACRDGQLAALKGFG
-137 SKTQATI
+137 PKTQANI

-171 AVLRPYAQHLAVA
+171 AVLRPYAQHLSVA

-197 DFVIGTTDAEAA
+197 DFVLSTTDADIAT
-209 IAAFDAHP
+209 AAFVAHP
-217 DIAEILAPG
+217 DVAEVLAPG
-226 TGFDLSDSTELAEV
+226 TG
-240 SSEGRLSSGLQA
+240 RLSNGLQA
-252 NLHVVPDEAFSAAL
+252 NLHVVPDDAFPAAL
-266 HYYTGSEEFRS
+266 HYYTGSEEHRA
-277 ALCAKATERGLVL
+277 ALCAKAAERELVL
-290 DERGLWRGDE
+290 DEHGLWRGDE

-336 TLPELVTVADIRG
+336 ALPDLVTAADIRG
-349 ILHVHSTYSDG
+349 LLHVHSTYSDG

-392 GLRVEDV
+392 GLRVEEV
-399 QRQWEEIDRLNEALA
+399 QRQWEEIDRLNEELA
-414 PFRIFKGIESDILTD
+414 PFRIFKGIESDILSD

-437 LLAQFDFVVASVHSQ
+437 LLAQFDFVVTSVHSQ

-470 PVATIVGHPTGRL
+470 PAATIIGHPTGRL

-566 PNALS
+566 PNALN
-571 REAIAAWFQR
+571 REAIAAWFQS

>member
-33 NAVRALETLPSPL
+33 NAVRALETLSSPL

-88 PEGLLDMLRIPG
+88 PGGLLDMLRVPG

-122 QACRDGQLATLKGFG
+122 QACRDGQLAALKGFG
-137 SKTQATI
+137 PKTQANI

-171 AVLRPYAQHLAVA
+171 TTLRPYAQHIAVT

-197 DFVIGTTDAEAA
+197 DFVISTTDAEAA
-209 IAAFDAHP
+209 TAAFVSHP
-217 DIAEILAPG
+217 DVAEVLAP
-226 TGFDLSDSTELAEV
+226 ST
-240 SSEGRLSSGLQA
+240 GRLSNGLPA
-252 NLHVVPDEAFSAAL
+252 NLHVVSDNAFPAAL
-266 HYYTGSEEFRS
+266 HYYTGSEEYQA
-277 ALCAKATERGLVL
+277 ALHAKAAERGLVL

-313 LGLAYIPPELRE
+313 LGLAYIQPELRE

-336 TLPELVTVADIRG
+336 TLPELVTAADIRG
-349 ILHVHSTYSDG
+349 LLHVHSTYSDG
-360 VDSLEAMARAV
+360 TDSLEAMARAV
-371 QERGFEYM
+371 RERGFEYM
-379 GIADHSQAAAYAG
+379 GIADHSQTAAYAG
-392 GLRVEDV
+392 GLRVEAV
-399 QRQWEEIDRLNEALA
+399 QRQWEEIDRLNEELA
-414 PFRIFKGIESDILTD
+414 PFRIFKGIESDILSD
-429 GSLDYDDD
+429 GSLDYDDE
-437 LLAQFDFVVASVHSQ
+437 LIAQFDFVVASVHSQ

-470 PVATIVGHPTGRL
+470 PAATIVGHPTGRL

-493 IDSIIEAAAR
+493 IDSLIEAAAR

-571 REAIAAWFQR
+571 REAIAAWFQS

>member
-21 SGASPFRVRAYA
+21 SGTSPFRVRAYA
-33 NAVRALETLPSPL
+33 NAVRALETLTSPL

-68 VAELADTGTAQAYEK
+68 VAEFADTGTAQAYEK

-88 PEGLLDMLRIPG
+88 PEGLLDMLRVSG

-122 QACRDGQLATLKGFG
+122 QACRNGQLAALKGFG
-137 SKTQATI
+137 AKTQAAI

-157 CRVDSAHQSAQSLL
+157 CRVDSAQHSAQSLL
-171 AVLRPYAQHLAVA
+171 ATLRPHAQRIDIA

-197 DFVIGTTDAEAA
+197 DFVISTTDAEATNA
-209 IAAFDAHP
+209 TFATHP
-217 DIAEILAPG
+217 EI
-226 TGFDLSDSTELAEV
+226 AEV
-240 SSEGRLSSGLQA
+240 SAPGAGRLSSGLQV
-252 NLHVVPDEAFSAAL
+252 NLHVVSDDAFPAAL
-266 HYYTGSEEFRS
+266 HYYTGNEEHRA

-290 DERGLWRGDE
+290 DELGLWRGDE

-325 NQGEVEAAAAD
+325 NQGEVEAAAAH
-336 TLPELVTVADIRG
+336 TLPELVTTADIRG
-349 ILHVHSTYSDG
+349 LLHVHSTYSDG

-392 GLRVEDV
+392 GLRVEEV

-414 PFRIFKGIESDILTD
+414 PFRIFKGIESDILSD

-459 MTARIVRAIEH
+459 MTTRIVRAIEH
-470 PVATIVGHPTGRL
+470 PAATIVGHPTGRL

-493 IDSIIEAAAR
+493 IDSIIEAAVR

-571 REAIAAWFQR
+571 REAIAAWFQS

>member
-33 NAVRALETLPSPL
+33 NAVRALETLTSPL

-68 VAELADTGTAQAYEK
+68 VAELANTGTAQAYEE

-88 PEGLLDMLRIPG
+88 PEGLLDMLRVPG

-112 LGIETLDALE
+112 LGIESLDALE
-122 QACRDGQLATLKGFG
+122 QACRDGQLAALKGFG

-171 AVLRPYAQHLAVA
+171 TTLFAHAQHFAIA
-184 GELRRARETVQQL
+184 GELRRARETIQQL
-197 DFVIGTTDAEAA
+197 DFIISTTDVEAA
-209 IAAFDAHP
+209 TAAFVSHP
-217 DIAEILAPG
+217 DIAEVLAPG
-226 TGFDLSDSTELAEV
+226 S
-240 SSEGRLSSGLQA
+240 GRLSSGLRA

-266 HYYTGSEEFRS
+266 CHYTGSEEYRS
-277 ALCAKATERGLVL
+277 ALCAKATEHGLVL

-313 LGLAYIPPELRE
+313 LGLADIPPELRE
-325 NQGEVEAAAAD
+325 NQGEIEAAAAD
-336 TLPELVTVADIRG
+336 ALPELVTAADIRG
-349 ILHVHSTYSDG
+349 MLHVHSTYSDG
-360 VDSLEAMARAV
+360 ADSLEAMARAV
-371 QERGFEYM
+371 QEHGFEYM

-392 GLRVEDV
+392 GLSVAEV
-399 QRQWEEIDRLNEALA
+399 QRQWEEIDRLNEELA
-414 PFRIFKGIESDILTD
+414 PFRIFKGIESDILSD

-470 PVATIVGHPTGRL
+470 PATTIVGHLTGRL
-483 LLDREGYAVD
+483 LLNREGYAVD
-493 IDSIIEAAAR
+493 VEQIIEAAAR

-527 RDHGVQI
+527 RDQGVQI
-534 AVNTDAHSVGGL
+534 AVNTDAHSVAGL

-571 REAIAAWFQR
+571 CEAIAAWFQS

>member
-88 PEGLLDMLRIPG
+88 PKGLLDMLRVPG

-122 QACRDGQLATLKGFG
+122 QACRNGQLAALKGFG
-137 SKTQATI
+137 PKTQANI

-171 AVLRPYAQHLAVA
+171 AALRSHAQHLAVA

-197 DFVIGTTDAEAA
+197 DFVLSTTDAEAA
-209 IAAFDAHP
+209 TAAFATHP
-217 DIAEILAPG
+217 AIAEVLAPD
-226 TGFDLSDSTELAEV
+226 T
-240 SSEGRLSSGLQA
+240 GRLSNGLQA
-252 NLHVVPDEAFSAAL
+252 NLHVVSDDAFPAAL
-266 HYYTGSEEFRS
+266 HYYTGSEEHRA
-277 ALCAKATERGLVL
+277 ALSAKAAECGLVL

-300 RIECADEAALFAA
+300 RIKCADEAALFAA

-325 NQGEVEAAAAD
+325 NQGEVEAAAA
-336 TLPELVTVADIRG
+336 TLPELVTAADIRG
-349 ILHVHSTYSDG
+349 LLHVHSTYSDG
-360 VDSLEAMARAV
+360 ADSLEAMARAV

-392 GLRVEDV
+392 GLRVADV
-399 QRQWEEIDRLNEALA
+399 QRQWEEIDRLNEELA
-414 PFRIFKGIESDILTD
+414 PFRIFKGIESDILSD

-470 PVATIVGHPTGRL
+470 PAATIIGHPTGRL
-483 LLDREGYAVD
+483 LLSREGYAVD
-493 IDSIIEAAAR
+493 IDPIIEAAAR

-527 RDHGVQI
+527 RDRGVQI
-534 AVNTDAHSVGGL
+534 AVNTDAHSVAGL

-559 WLRAADI
+559 WLCAADI
-566 PNALS
+566 PNALG
-571 REAIAAWFQR
+571 REAIATWFQS

>member
-33 NAVRALETLPSPL
+33 NAVRALETLTSPL

-60 IGDSVAEL
+60 IGASVAEL
-68 VAELADTGTAQAYEK
+68 VAEFADTGTAQAYEK
-83 LRAAT
+83 IRAAT
-88 PEGLLDMLRIPG
+88 PEGLLDMLRVPG
-100 LGPRKIVAIRKA
+100 LGPRKINAIRKA

-122 QACRDGQLATLKGFG
+122 QASRAGQLAALKGFG
-137 SKTQATI
+137 PKTEATI
-144 LKGVE
+144 LKGVAY
-149 FIRAHEGH
+149 IRAHEGH
-157 CRVDSAHQSAQSLL
+157 CRADTAHQSAQSLL
-171 AVLRPYAQHLAVA
+171 AALRSHAQRLAVA
-184 GELRRARETVQQL
+184 GQVRRGRETVQQL
-197 DFVIGTTDAEAA
+197 DLVLSTPDAEAA
-209 IAAFDAHP
+209 AAFAAHP
-217 DIAEILAPG
+217 DIAEVLAP
-226 TGFDLSDSTELAEV
+226 ST
-240 SSEGRLSSGLQA
+240 GRLSSGLQA
-252 NLHVVPDEAFSAAL
+252 NLHVVSDDAFPVAL
-266 HYYTGSEEFRS
+266 HFYTGSEEHRA
-277 ALCAKATERGLVL
+277 ALRAKAAERGLVL

-336 TLPELVTVADIRG
+336 ALPDLVTTADIRG
-349 ILHVHSTYSDG
+349 MLHVHSTYSDG
-360 VDSLEAMARAV
+360 ADSLEAMARAV
-371 QERGFEYM
+371 RERGFEYM
-379 GIADHSQAAAYAG
+379 GIADHSQTAAYAG
-392 GLRVEDV
+392 GLNVVEV

-414 PFRIFKGIESDILTD
+414 PFRIFKGIESDILGD

-437 LLAQFDFVVASVHSQ
+437 LLAQFDFVVVSVHSQ

-470 PVATIVGHPTGRL
+470 PATTIVGHPTGRL
-483 LLDREGYAVD
+483 LLRREGYAVD
-493 IDSIIEAAAR
+493 IEQIIEAAAC

-514 SRLDLDWRHVKKA
+514 ARLDLDWRHVKKA

-534 AVNTDAHSVGGL
+534 AVNTDAHSVAGL

-559 WLRAADI
+559 WLRATDI
-566 PNALS
+566 PNALGC
-571 REAIAAWFQR
+571 EAIAAWLRRQT

>member
-1 MITARIAADFVEEYA
+1 MITARAAANFVEEYA

-33 NAVRALETLPSPL
+33 NAVRALETLTAPL
-46 DELLAAGTLTEVKG
+46 DELLAAGTLTAVKG

-68 VAELADTGTAQAYEK
+68 VGELADTGTAQAYEK

-88 PEGLLDMLRIPG
+88 PGGLLDMLQVPG

-122 QACRDGQLATLKGFG
+122 QACRTGQLAALKGFG

-171 AVLRPYAQHLAVA
+171 AALHSHAQHLAVA

-197 DFVIGTTDAEAA
+197 DFVISTTDVDAVP
-209 IAAFDAHP
+209 AAFVAHP
-217 DIAEILAPG
+217 DIAEVLAPN
-226 TGFDLSDSTELAEV
+226 A
-240 SSEGRLSSGLQA
+240 GRLSSGLQA
-252 NLHVVPDEAFSAAL
+252 NLHIVSEDAFPAAL
-266 HYYTGSEEFRS
+266 HYYTGSEEHCA
-277 ALCAKATERGLVL
+277 ALCAKAAERGLVL
-290 DERGLWRGDE
+290 DKRGLWRGDE
-300 RIECADEAALFAA
+300 RIECADETALFAA

-325 NQGEVEAAAAD
+325 NQGEVAAAAAD
-336 TLPELVTVADIRG
+336 VLPELVTAADIRG
-349 ILHVHSTYSDG
+349 MLHVHSTYSDG
-360 VDSLEAMARAV
+360 ADSLEAMARAV
-371 QERGFEYM
+371 QKRGFEYM
-379 GIADHSQAAAYAG
+379 GIADHSQTAAYAG
-392 GLRVEDV
+392 GLRVADV
-399 QRQWEEIDRLNEALA
+399 QHQWEEIDRLNEELA
-414 PFRIFKGIESDILTD
+414 PFRIFKGIESDILSD
-429 GSLDYDDD
+429 GSLDYDDA
-437 LLAQFDFVVASVHSQ
+437 LLSQFDFVIVSVHSQ

-459 MTARIVRAIEH
+459 MTARIIRAIEH
-470 PVATIVGHPTGRL
+470 PAATIVGHLTGRL
-483 LLDREGYAVD
+483 LLNREGYAVN

-503 CGVALEINAHP
+503 CGVAFEINAHP
-514 SRLDLDWRHVKKA
+514 ARLDLDWRHVKKA

-534 AVNTDAHSVGGL
+534 AVNTDAHSVAGL

-571 REAIAAWFQR
+571 REAIAAWFRR

>member
-33 NAVRALETLPSPL
+33 NAVRALETLTSPL
-46 DELLAAGTLTEVKG
+46 DELLAAGILTEIKG

-68 VAELADTGTAQAYEK
+68 VAEFADTGTAQAYEK

-88 PEGLLDMLRIPG
+88 PEGLLDMLRVPG

-122 QACRDGQLATLKGFG
+122 QACRTGQLAALKGFG
-137 SKTQATI
+137 AKTQAAI

-149 FIRAHEGH
+149 FIRAHEGY

-171 AVLRPYAQHLAVA
+171 TTLCSHAQHFAIA

-197 DFVIGTTDAEAA
+197 DFVISTTDAEAA
-209 IAAFDAHP
+209 TAAFTTHP
-217 DIAEILAPG
+217 EITEVLAPDA
-226 TGFDLSDSTELAEV
+226 GFDLNSA
-240 SSEGRLSSGLQA
+240 EGRLSSGLQA
-252 NLHVVPDEAFSAAL
+252 NLHVVSDDAFSAAL
-266 HYYTGSEEFRS
+266 HYYTGSEEHRA
-277 ALCAKATERGLVL
+277 ALQAKATERGLVL

-300 RIECADEAALFAA
+300 RIECADETALFAA

-336 TLPELVTVADIRG
+336 ALPDLVTAADIRG
-349 ILHVHSTYSDG
+349 MLHVHSTYSDG
-360 VDSLEAMARAV
+360 ADSLEAMARAV

-399 QRQWEEIDRLNEALA
+399 QRQWEEIDRLNEELA
-414 PFRIFKGIESDILTD
+414 PFRIFKGIESDILGD

-437 LLAQFDFVVASVHSQ
+437 LLSQFDFVVASVHSQ

-470 PVATIVGHPTGRL
+470 PATTIVGHPTGRL

-559 WLRAADI
+559 WLRATGI

-571 REAIAAWFQR
+571 REAIATWFQN